1 MTTEHAKQI
10 IPAAPDYRLPLEPD
24 GFGIVTRDCGDRG
37 EQFHVD
43 FDAGRMLRVGD
54 IAYLCFDCGPEGGVY
69 HPERPRCAPGDHDGP
84 CDCETHTMADVR
96 ADVAQ

>member
-1 MTTEHAKQI
+1 MFALDTSTLTAMMGGMMTTDHAKQI

-24 GFGIVTRDCGDRG
+24 GFGIVTPDCGDRS
-37 EQFHVD
+37 D
-43 FDAGRMLRVGD
+43 
-54 IAYLCFDCGPEGGVY
+54 PEGGVY

-96 ADVAQ
+96 ADVAR

>member
-24 GFGIVTRDCGDRG
+24 GFGIVTPDCGDRS
-37 EQFHVD
+37 EQLHV
-43 FDAGRMLRVGD
+43 
-54 IAYLCFDCGPEGGVY
+54 AYLCFDCGPEGGVY